1 MNEMKYLS
9 EMNHFEFDDVVVG
22 SSDRPTKLPEPG
34 IPTGQSAQTIK
45 KEDLAQI
52 LSNSGKMTRSEA
64 RHVVDGFFEVIRS
77 SLEGGDHVRLYGFG
91 NFELRKKDQRLGRNP
106 KTGMK
111 IEIAARRVV
120 TFHASERLRARI
132 DEGS

>member
-1 MNEMKYLS
+1 MSKMN
-9 EMNHFEFDDVVVG
+9 NFEFDDVVVEP
-22 SSDRPTKLPEPG
+22 SERPVKLPEPDTTRG
-34 IPTGQSAQTIK
+34 KSARTIK

-52 LSNSGKMTRSEA
+52 LSNGGKMTRSEA
-64 RHVVDGFFEVIRS
+64 RHVVDAFFEAIRS
-77 SLEGGDHVRLYGFG
+77 SLEGGGHVRLYGFG
-91 NFELRKKDQRLGRNP
+91 NFELRKKDQRSGRNP

-132 DEGS
+132 DEGH

>member
-1 MNEMKYLS
+1 MSKMN
-9 EMNHFEFDDVVVG
+9 NFEFDDVVVE
-22 SSDRPTKLPEPG
+22 SSERPMKLPEAC
-34 IPTGQSAQTIK
+34 IPTRQSARTVK
-45 KEDLAQI
+45 KEDLAQV

-64 RHVVDGFFEVIRS
+64 RNIVDAFFEAIRS

-91 NFELRKKDQRLGRNP
+91 NFELRKKDQRPGRNP
-106 KTGMK
+106 KTGVK

>member
-1 MNEMKYLS
+1 MSKMN
-9 EMNHFEFDDVVVG
+9 NFEFDDVVVE
-22 SSDRPTKLPEPG
+22 SSERPVKFPEPG
-34 IPTGQSAQTIK
+34 IPTGESVRTIK

-52 LSNSGKMTRSEA
+52 LSNSGRMTRSEA
-64 RHVVDGFFEVIRS
+64 RHVVDGFFEAIRS

-91 NFELRKKDQRLGRNP
+91 NFELRKKDQRPGRNP

-132 DEGS
+132 DEGG